1 MFKNLGE
8 DGFFSAQQNPKK
20 TCVRPFRNDGG
31 IRQVKLML
39 DPGIWNLAVSWA
51 MVDVPLVSSSI
62 AIDTPW

>member
-39 DPGIWNLAVSWA
+39 DPGI
-51 MVDVPLVSSSI
+51 
-62 AIDTPW
+62 